1 MRTPCQIVRNNS
13 TAVEGAQG
21 KPAMKSG
28 VRTLLHLFLA
38 RGVFR
43 PVLSLLSTSL
53 RTRAAR
59 AWLCSRR
66 KALACAGCFLATSC
80 KAQERAFTT
89 MSSRSGASRVQIFA
103 TLRRSSGS
111 PRRLSATVLTSA
123 ARLYQRSLL
132 RAHVAIVLSESV
144 PRTHIGPGRIM
155 AKPSTEDQLLSPLP
169 SFRRSSIVCRSE
181 AGL

>member
-89 MSSRSGASRVQIFA
+89 MSSLSAASKVQIFD
-103 TLRRSSGS
+103 TLRRSSGF
-111 PRRLSATVLTSA
+111 PRRLNATVLTSA
-123 ARLYQRSLL
+123 VRLHQRSSL
-132 RAHVAIVLSESV
+132 RAHLAIVLSETL
-144 PRTHIGPGRIM
+144 PWAHIGPERYM
-155 AKPSTEDQLLSPLP
+155 AKQSTEDQLLSPFP
-169 SFRRSSIVCRSE
+169 SFRRSSIVSWFE
-181 AGL
+181 ASL